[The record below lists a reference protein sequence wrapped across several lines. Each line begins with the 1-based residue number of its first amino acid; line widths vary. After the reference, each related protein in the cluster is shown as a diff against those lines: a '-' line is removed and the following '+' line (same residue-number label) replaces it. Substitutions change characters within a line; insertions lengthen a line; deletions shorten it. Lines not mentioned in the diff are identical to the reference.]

1 MCEKIEKNFLYIR
14 NNPQMRRLHSYI
26 SQLSAKPNHTHLYN
40 RDLILN
46 GRTIAK
52 FYIEN
57 KSNYACINYTGC
69 VGIVVNGETSKLC
82 HFETK
87 WYKQIRGLYLFRLN
101 EHVKISSFN
110 RNRTPRFLE
119 FAICLGARYGDKIM
133 KKLSHIDHICLK
145 QSYKIGSIELS
156 ESKFITANKKETV
169 LSDTDTKIT
178 DCGPVKLASH
188 HFPKN
193 HMICSAR
200 YLRNSLRDMR
210 WEYLSNRIHK

>member
-1 MCEKIEKNFLYIR
+1 MESGGAHRPGLGAPAGHAAEVQEVREDPAPPARVFRLRIVL
-14 NNPQMRRLHSYI
+14 QRRSAPPPPRPPARALPLQALTRFI
-26 SQLSAKPNHTHLYN
+26 SS
-40 RDLILN
+40 
-46 GRTIAK
+46 
-52 FYIEN
+52 
-57 KSNYACINYTGC
+57 NYTGGKDHGHRIG
-69 VGIVVNGETSKLC
+69 VGVQGEPHAGAEELG
-82 HFETK
+82 
-87 WYKQIRGLYLFRLN
+87 RGQVPFPVRA
-101 EHVKISSFN
+101 EEGQA
-110 RNRTPRFLE
+110 RF
-119 FAICLGARYGDKIM
+119 GARYGDKIM

-193 HMICSAR
+193 HMICIAR